1 MGLGLVEHLFYT
13 NVETQ
18 IVIYYGLIHKPHV
31 LVCEAA
37 KMEWCGECL
46 YILRNTETGI
56 KDSFNSFSFT
66 TYLIFGNFDFN
77 QALAHGGRKAENDK
91 CQFQI
96 EEYRNTLGFKSY
108 RSEALFN
115 VNIFIEFLLVSV
127 SQKGNNVYIDAEI
140 QKNVT
145 IFFLTIEQDICY
157 EGCKLLGF
165 LLPKPQCLS
174 LAWNL

>member
-1 MGLGLVEHLFYT
+1 MSSVQMGLGLVEHLFYT

-18 IVIYYGLIHKPHV
+18 IVIYYGLIHKPHA

-77 QALAHGGRKAENDK
+77 
-91 CQFQI
+91 
-96 EEYRNTLGFKSY
+96 
-108 RSEALFN
+108 
-115 VNIFIEFLLVSV
+115 
-127 SQKGNNVYIDAEI
+127 
-140 QKNVT
+140 
-145 IFFLTIEQDICY
+145 
-157 EGCKLLGF
+157 
-165 LLPKPQCLS
+165 
-174 LAWNL
+174 